1 MRKMKFHQSPRIGL
15 LLIMGAGLGAI
26 HLGAQAR
33 LRSAAI
39 GSSGG
44 YFPLAVGNSW
54 TYAITGFAGQGSHT
68 ITVSG
73 IEEIGGNL
81 YYRLDGYADTPS
93 LVRVLPEGTVVE
105 YHRESRGE
113 RLWYDFRAAEGA
125 SWPAVVNTNC
135 PATGIVR
142 SRSGAVKVPAGEYA
156 RAFVV
161 QYMGSNCA
169 DAGFEEEIFAPGV
182 GLVRRTSQTIGGP
195 RHFELVSAQ
204 VGSSTIAPEG
214 LSFSL
219 SIDKPVYFSD
229 RMPPVDPARLIP
241 VMRANMKIRNTT
253 DTPVVLQFNSGQKFD
268 LIVRDSRGG
277 EVLRWSAGKAF
288 TLAIE
293 TVRLGPGEQGFS
305 AELPLAAS
313 EGVPLEPGAYTVE
326 AFLTT
331 AGGKLFSSTIG
342 FQVSA
347 AF

>member
-1 MRKMKFHQSPRIGL
+1 MTFRQSLRIGL
-15 LLIMGAGLGAI
+15 LLIAGAGLGAI
-26 HLGAQAR
+26 QLDAQAR

-73 IEEIGGNL
+73 VEEIGGNL
-81 YYRLDGYADTPS
+81 YYQLDGYADTPS
-93 LVRVLPEGTVVE
+93 LVRALPDGTIVE
-105 YHRESRGE
+105 YHRETRGE

-125 SWPAVVNTNC
+125 SWPSVVNTNC
-135 PATGIVR
+135 PASGVVR
-142 SRSGAVKVPAGEYA
+142 SRSGSVKVPAGEFA

-169 DAGFEEEIFAPGV
+169 DAGFEEEIFAPGI

-195 RHFELVSAQ
+195 RHLELISAQ

-219 SIDKPVYFSD
+219 SIDKPLYFSD
-229 RMPPVDPARLIP
+229 RMPPVDPARVVP
-241 VMRANMKIRNTT
+241 VMRANMKIRNTS
-253 DTPVVLQFNSGQKFD
+253 DIPVLLQFNSGQKFD
-268 LIVRDSRGG
+268 LVVRGEDGA
-277 EVLRWSAGKAF
+277 EVLRWSKDKLF
-288 TLAIE
+288 TQAIE
-293 TVRLGPGEQGFS
+293 VVDLGPGEQGFT

-313 EGVPLEPGAYTVE
+313 EGAPLKPGSYTVE
-326 AFLTT
+326 AWLTT
-331 AGGKLFSSTIG
+331 AEGKLFSATVG
-342 FQVSA
+342 FLMRA